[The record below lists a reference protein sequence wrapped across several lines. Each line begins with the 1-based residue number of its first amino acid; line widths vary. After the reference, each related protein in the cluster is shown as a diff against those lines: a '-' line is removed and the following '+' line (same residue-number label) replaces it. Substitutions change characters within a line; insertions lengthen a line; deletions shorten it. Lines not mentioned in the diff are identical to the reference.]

1 MKSHTSMVIFSLNT
15 IYIWVL
21 FMKGWFV
28 IWSWE
33 TCQLVKSEHEVK
45 NWLTFSTWG
54 SHPSKSDVQ
63 VHYTIDAAQ
72 QILSFRISVTYNCWM
87 QSFSRGKIG
96 PLFPSSTRTTW
107 TYLLS
112 LLWTSSR
119 TGIWALFFWLLDFY
133 FMAFRAVSDPL
144 PEAFPLNR
152 LPVDASL
159 MSYLSLLFTMISLF
173 VFPVS
178 ALISGHFGLHCL
190 TPVFSDVLSDE
201 WIL

>member
-96 PLFPSSTRTTW
+96 PLFPSSTRTTCVNIFAQFALDQFTNW
-107 TYLLS
+107 NL
-112 LLWTSSR
+112 
-119 TGIWALFFWLLDFY
+119 GIIFWLLDFY
-133 FMAFRAVSDPL
+133 FMAFRAVSGPL

-159 MSYLSLLFTMISLF
+159 MSPSEKRRKRRK
-173 VFPVS
+173 
-178 ALISGHFGLHCL
+178 SG
-190 TPVFSDVLSDE
+190 
-201 WIL
+201 